1 MNASESIQNT
11 EWDISPLFGE
21 LVEIVMIVYDW
32 LISVLSVEPTRNM
45 QVAKYRIENHMEDQM
60 ANAERLTRML

>member
-1 MNASESIQNT
+1 
-11 EWDISPLFGE
+11 
-21 LVEIVMIVYDW
+21 MIVYDW

-45 QVAKYRIENHMEDQM
+45 QVAKYRIENRMYDQM